1 MGPVPRQ
8 RGPGPGSAEPESFP
22 LLRRRL
28 PLCGLRAA
36 ALELDWLWLNGQGQ
50 VLSKHQAHWA
60 AGPSPLA
67 SVKSFPGRVGCS
79 PGQSSSGK
87 EGGAFPGFRV
97 LAGGREQRGT
107 SSCPTFLQNNLFP
120 LTFLPASIK
129 NNPKTGSG
137 GPSHLWIL
145 FSCLLVD
152 PRQVPYPLWVSISLS
167 LSRLGGS
174 PPLSQHH
181 RDPVIWDD

>member
-1 MGPVPRQ
+1 MRPVPGQ

-87 EGGAFPGFRV
+87 EGGP
-97 LAGGREQRGT
+97 
-107 SSCPTFLQNNLFP
+107 FL
-120 LTFLPASIK
+120 
-129 NNPKTGSG
+129 GSG
-137 GPSHLWIL
+137 SLQGEGSRGELVPVPHPSFRIISSPQP
-145 FSCLLVD
+145 SCQLQSRTT
-152 PRQVPYPLWVSISLS
+152 PRQAVGTRATSGFSSLACWLTPS
-167 LSRLGGS
+167 KFPTLSRFPFLS
-174 PPLSQHH
+174 PCPDLVAPLPYLS
-181 RDPVIWDD
+181 IIGTL